1 MFPVFRSGQK
11 PATATRADEERRR
24 RRMEKVCELI
34 MYIHTE

>member
-24 RRMEKVCELI
+24 RMEKVCELI